1 MLKGL
6 LAGGITL
13 GIAAVFPEPL
23 VFPFFAVILG
33 LMAGVGPG
41 LAMRGPGEGR
51 PSLQWIAAFFFVGMG
66 LVGLWV
72 TPLLLAG
79 AWLLHGIWS
88 FLHQITGLRDDASEE
103 FFRFSLTF
111 DLVVAGF
118 LAYMWAVGV

>member
-51 PSLQWIAAFFFVGMG
+51 PTLQRIAAFFFVGMG

-88 FLHQITGLRDDASEE
+88 FLHQITGLGDDASEE

>member
-51 PSLQWIAAFFFVGMG
+51 PTLQWIAAFFFVGMG

-72 TPLLLAG
+72 TPFVLAG

-88 FLHQITGLRDDASEE
+88 FLHQITGLGDDASEE

-118 LAYMWAVGV
+118 LTYMWAVGV

>member
-13 GIAAVFPEPL
+13 GVAAVFPEPL

-41 LAMRGPGEGR
+41 LAMREPEEGR
-51 PSLQWIAAFFFVGMG
+51 PTLQWIAAFVCVGSG
-66 LVGLWV
+66 LVGLWA
-72 TPLLLAG
+72 TPLFLAG
-79 AWLLHGIWS
+79 AWLFHGIWS
-88 FLHQITGLRDDASEE
+88 FLHQITGLGDDASEE
-103 FFRFSLTF
+103 YFRFSLTF

-118 LAYMWAVGV
+118 LTYMWTVGV